1 MTRRHPSEVR
11 QLRRHVRA
19 EIGRQAGQVMRDGQP
34 DRAVATSKTFRQLA
48 RIAGAA
54 PSSEGL
60 YVRRRLSHADLT
72 KLAEKLPTMS
82 AAERAQLPG
91 VSRGRA
97 PQLAAGAIVAD
108 AAMDLFG
115 LEQLF
120 ICPWALREGVILRR
134 LDALTGTVSDKPPD
148 SG

>member
-1 MTRRHPSEVR
+1 MP
-11 QLRRHVRA
+11 
-19 EIGRQAGQVMRDGQP
+19 GQVMRDGQP

-54 PSSEGL
+54 PSSEGF

-72 KLAEKLPTMS
+72 KLADRLVTMS
-82 AAERAQLPG
+82 LDERVHLAG

-97 PQLAAGAIVAD
+97 PQLPAGALVAD

-115 LEQLF
+115 IDELF

-134 LDALTGTVSDKPPD
+134 LDALTGIAAE
-148 SG
+148 